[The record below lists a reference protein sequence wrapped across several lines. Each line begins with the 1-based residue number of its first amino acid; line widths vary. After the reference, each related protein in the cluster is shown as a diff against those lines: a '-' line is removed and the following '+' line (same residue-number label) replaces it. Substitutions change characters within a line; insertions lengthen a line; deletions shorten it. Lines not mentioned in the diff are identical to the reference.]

1 MKQNPTE
8 FWDLR
13 YSNEEF
19 IYGEKPNLFF
29 KEQLDKLKPANLLLP
44 AEGEGRN
51 AVYAASIG
59 WDVVAF
65 DISENGRKKATRLS
79 EQSHVSIDYRVTEAL
94 DFKSNRK
101 FDVIGLIYTHFPSKI
116 RQQTIDYL
124 QQFLKV
130 GGTIIFEGFSKAQLG
145 NASGGPKDK
154 EMLFS
159 IEEIKMEFPD
169 IEFNFLKEE
178 VIELSEGKY
187 HCGTASVI
195 RFVGTKKRHDH

>member
-1 MKQNPTE
+1 MNQNPTE
-8 FWDLR
+8 FWNLR
-13 YSNEEF
+13 YGNEEF
-19 IYGEKPNLFF
+19 IYGEKPNKFF
-29 KEQLDKLKPANLLLP
+29 KEQLDKLKPASILLP

-51 AVYAASIG
+51 AVYAASRN

-65 DISENGRKKATRLS
+65 DISENGKKKATRLS
-79 EQSHVSIDYRVTEAL
+79 EQSHVFIDYKVTEAL
-94 DFKSNRK
+94 DFKSPRG

-116 RQQTIDYL
+116 RQQTFEYL

-145 NASGGPKDK
+145 NASGVPKDK

-159 IEEIKMEFPD
+159 IEEIKMEFPE

-178 VIELSEGKY
+178 VIELSEGNY

-195 RFVGTKKRHDH
+195 RFVGIKKTS